1 MTDTPTPAAYK
12 VTESSCYA
20 KIRYKVR
27 VAGGPILKGAGEPE
41 IMDFVTGYAQVV
53 PGLEKRL
60 VGHGVGERLS
70 FTVPAEEA
78 FGPRYPELVVEK
90 KREEFHF
97 PPGWAPAPG
106 LEIPI
111 ITSHSE
117 APDTARIKEVREH
130 TIVIDLNHPL
140 SGAALEYDLE
150 ILEARPATSKD
161 VCAEWE
167 QQSTDCTSCSSELQS
182 MVLGQTDA
190 ENN

>member
-1 MTDTPTPAAYK
+1 MTETAPPCAYK
-12 VTESSCYA
+12 VAESSCYA

-27 VAGGPILKGAGEPE
+27 VAGGPILKGAGELE

-60 VGHGVGERLS
+60 VGHCAGEKLS

-78 FGPRYPELVVEK
+78 FGVKYKELVFEK
-90 KREEFHF
+90 KKEDFHF
-97 PPGWAPAPG
+97 PPGFQPQPG
-106 LEIPI
+106 MEIPL

-117 APDTARIKEVREH
+117 APDTARIKEVREDA
-130 TIVIDLNHPL
+130 IVIDLNHAL
-140 SGAALEYDLE
+140 AGVALEYDLE

-167 QQSTDCTSCSSELQS
+167 QQSTDCSCSQQPTTIL
-182 MVLGQTDA
+182 LGQEDPEA
-190 ENN
+190 N

>member
-1 MTDTPTPAAYK
+1 MTDPAAPADYK

-60 VGHGVGERLS
+60 VGHGVGERLT
-70 FTVPAEEA
+70 FVVPPEEA
-78 FGPRYPELVVEK
+78 FGPRHPELVIEK

-97 PPGWAPAPG
+97 PPGWEPTPG
-106 LEIPI
+106 LEIPL
-111 ITSHSE
+111 ITSHDE
-117 APDTARIKEVREH
+117 APDTAMIKEVREH
-130 TIVIDLNHPL
+130 TIIIDLNHPL

-150 ILEARPATSKD
+150 IVEARPATSKD

-167 QQSTDCTSCSSELQS
+167 QSSTDCTSCSAHMPT
-182 MVLGQTDA
+182 MVLGQTDS
-190 ENN
+190 EMN